1 MKISYF
7 SETPYIYELIYTNT
21 MYIFLLFPK
30 QKYKTLL
37 QHVKDHYAIES
48 NEKECVEP
56 NHDHE
61 FDFRGVAEV
70 MLQQSTLPVIIPH
83 ESRLHLK

>member
-1 MKISYF
+1 MNISYF
-7 SETPYIYELIYTNT
+7 SGTPYISELIYKNT

-37 QHVKDHYAIES
+37 QHVMDHFTIES
-48 NEKECVEP
+48 NEKECIET
-56 NHDHE
+56 NHEHE
-61 FDFRGVAEV
+61 FDFRGVTEV
-70 MLQQSTLPVIIPH
+70 MLQQSTLPVIIPY